1 VAINHSSPEG
11 FYRVG
16 FFSRTHGVRGNLVLQ
31 LDVDDPKRYGKIKA
45 VHLMVNGLLVSYAMT
60 AIKVTAKTAIVTLQ
74 DISTVE
80 AAEPLVGLDAF
91 LPLNELP
98 KLPGNQLYFHE
109 AIGMMVSDLNEGLL
123 GKITNIV
130 DLPEQPVAVVDFNG
144 KELLFPFLTR
154 FITKVDRESKELT
167 VDLPAGLV
175 DIYRVS

>member
-1 VAINHSSPEG
+1 MAINHSSPEG

-31 LDVDDPKRYGKIKA
+31 LDVDDPKRYGKTKT
-45 VHLMVNGLLVSYAMT
+45 VHLLVNGLLVSYP
-60 AIKVTAKTAIVTLQ
+60 IVSLKITAKTAIVTLQ
-74 DISTVE
+74 DITTVE
-80 AAEPLVGLDAF
+80 TAEPLVGLDVF

-109 AIGMMVSDLNEGLL
+109 AIGMMVSDLNEGPL
-123 GKITNIV
+123 GIITNIV
-130 DLPEQPVAVVDFNG
+130 DFPEQPVAVVDFKG
-144 KELLFPFLTR
+144 AELLFPFLTR
-154 FITKVDRESKELT
+154 FITKVDRTNKELT

>member
-45 VHLMVNGLLVSYAMT
+45 VHLMVDGLLVSYAVT

-98 KLPGNQLYFHE
+98 KLPCNQLYFHE
-109 AIGMMVSDLNEGLL
+109 AIGMMVSDINEGLL

-144 KELLFPFLTR
+144 KELLFPFFNAFHNQGR
-154 FITKVDRESKELT
+154 
-167 VDLPAGLV
+167 
-175 DIYRVS
+175 